1 MTSTDLTLNPEQ
13 TGFTPAQ
20 VAALRQI
27 GVDGATD
34 EDLQVFFHQAQRSGL
49 DPFARQIYMIGR
61 YDSRSRSTRYT
72 IQTSIDGFRLIAARV
87 AERMGVPLSISAP
100 LLASPQDGTWH
111 EVLPAGQVPLAA
123 KVTVKL
129 GDGRFDA
136 VARMDEYCQT
146 NREGRPTAMWAKMP
160 TTMIGKCAESLALR
174 KACPL
179 DLSGL
184 YTDAEMAQ
192 ADSERMARTS
202 PPQRRKHD
210 QAPAPE
216 PQPAPEQPSE
226 EERVTGFIADLLTR
240 AGCETST
247 AGVVYEMAREAG
259 ATGSPEAVRAWMHSA
274 KDAGILPLTYTAET
288 VDDPSQGVQDE
299 IVIDGEEA
307 QA

>member
-1 MTSTDLTLNPEQ
+1 MTTTDLTLNPDQ

-61 YDSRSRSTRYT
+61 YDSRSRGTRYT

-100 LLASPQDGTWH
+100 LLASPRDGSWH
-111 EVLPAGQVPLAA
+111 EVLPAGEVPLAA

-129 GDGRFDA
+129 GEGRFDA

-146 NREGRPTAMWAKMP
+146 NREGRPMAMWAKMP

-179 DLSGL
+179 DLSDL

-192 ADSERMARTS
+192 ADSERAARA
-202 PPQRRKHD
+202 PQPRR
-210 QAPAPE
+210 QPQPE
-216 PQPAPEQPSE
+216 PQPAPDQARD
-226 EERVTGFIADLLTR
+226 RVTAYIADLLTQ

-247 AGVVYEMAREAG
+247 APVIYEMAAEAG
-259 ATGSPEAVRAWMHSA
+259 VTGSPDEVRAWMHQA

-288 VDDPSQGVQDE
+288 VEETAGQGVQDE
-299 IVIDGEEA
+299 IVIEDGE